1 MLRNSTYSKN
11 LFVERIGYRMFFDV
25 LNTITEPNVKFIETL
40 LELVVESDEKRVDIL
55 IVSNPAAAVMLLNY
69 AAVLK
74 SPDLQLLIVSRINS
88 LVAKKMHSR
97 IQCSSFGML
106 EAVLT
111 VLGTSP
117 NIREDVAGWY
127 TWPMCSMWHCFR
139 VHNLT
144 FFSDQLIHLFETIA
158 SHSIDPIEMRM
169 LFRLL
174 AEPESSDKLSA
185 HKARLIKSISV
196 IADSANNKNPVRY
209 FDIQGDNDVRF
220 SRVSPV
226 IPNST
231 KM

>member
-1 MLRNSTYSKN
+1 MLLQAIFIGVGIFEQLVQIIQQAADVVASQGGMLLAISSIKVLASMLRNSTYSKN

-127 TWPMCSMWHCFR
+127 T
-139 VHNLT
+139 
-144 FFSDQLIHLFETIA
+144 
-158 SHSIDPIEMRM
+158 
-169 LFRLL
+169 
-174 AEPESSDKLSA
+174 
-185 HKARLIKSISV
+185 
-196 IADSANNKNPVRY
+196 
-209 FDIQGDNDVRF
+209 
-220 SRVSPV
+220 
-226 IPNST
+226 
-231 KM
+231 